1 MKKYLLTCVVSVC
14 LVHVAPAQFIN
25 QGAKVNITSG
35 LVVMALD
42 GVVNTSGG
50 ILTVGGT
57 LSTPGDLGNSSGA
70 TLQGDGQYYIGG
82 DWTNG
87 AMFNAGTSTVTFDG
101 DQNSTVTSGGSAFYN
116 LNLNKT
122 SANLLLGDNM
132 AVANA
137 LDFQAA
143 DNYVIVGDYNLQVV
157 DIIGY
162 DAARHVRTT
171 GSGFLVRTVDDAP
184 VVFPVGNTGYNPAT
198 LTNAGAG
205 DLYRV
210 RVAGNVLS
218 NGYSGTAYTTNAL
231 DRTWFIEE
239 ATPGGS
245 DLSLQLQ
252 WNGSEELP
260 GFDRTMA
267 YVSHFDGGIWD
278 NQPTGA
284 AAGADPYTLSRTG
297 ITALSPFA
305 VLGGNSQPTI
315 DILGRILWKGD
326 GLSGVKDATV
336 NVSGDLNGVAA
347 TDDNGDYSLTLAGN
361 GNVSIVPAKTANL
374 LNGVNVGDA
383 LAIQQHVVGLS
394 PISDPYAHIAMDVNR
409 SNSITTF
416 DAALIWQTILG
427 NPQAPNIFN
436 KSWRFVPKAY
446 PLALPPW
453 GFPEQIDLTGV
464 SSNQA
469 DQDFYGVKIGDV
481 VTTFADPANFGAGMT
496 PFVLHAQDRT
506 LEAGKDLKVSFSAD
520 YLQNLAAWQFAL
532 HFDPGRLTLE
542 AVEPLGGLP
551 LTVDN
556 FGTYNAADGEIRSL
570 WSQAGGLVLEE
581 ASSVFE
587 LTFKVLEGGG
597 KLSDALW
604 LDEEALPAYAYN
616 SVLEESQVELKFSEI
631 TSTGETTETGDFQLL
646 QNQPNPFDRETV
658 IGFLLPE
665 ACEAQLRIYDASGRE
680 LWRVDKYY
688 PGRYNTEQV
697 RLDGVTAAGLLWYEL
712 TTPYGTRTKQMVRV
726 VGQ

>member
-14 LVHVAPAQFIN
+14 LAHVALAQFIN

-35 LVVMALD
+35 LVVTALD
-42 GVVNTSGG
+42 GVVNTAGG
-50 ILTVGGT
+50 TLTVDGT

-70 TLQGDGQYYIGG
+70 TLQGDGHYHIGG
-82 DWTNG
+82 NWNND
-87 AMFNAGTSTVTFDG
+87 ALFNAGISTVMFDG
-101 DQNSTVTSGGSAFYN
+101 DQNSTVTSGGDAFHN

-132 AVANA
+132 TVANT

-143 DNYVIVGDYNLQVV
+143 DNYVIPGDYNLQVA
-157 DIIGY
+157 DIFGY
-162 DAARHVRTT
+162 DAVRHVRTT
-171 GSGFLVRTVDDAP
+171 GAGFLVRTVDGAP
-184 VVFPVGNTGYNPAT
+184 VVFPVGNTGYNPAV

-218 NGYSGTAYTTNAL
+218 NGYSGTAYTTSAL
-231 DRTWFIEE
+231 DRTWFVEE
-239 ATPGGS
+239 AAPGGS

-267 YVSHFDGGIWD
+267 YVSHFDGGIWN

-326 GLSGVKDATV
+326 GLSGVKGATV
-336 NVSGDLNGVAA
+336 NAGGDLNGIAA
-347 TDDNGDYSLTLAGN
+347 TDDNGDYSITLAGN
-361 GNVSIVPAKTANL
+361 GNVSIVPTKTINV
-374 LNGVNVGDA
+374 LNGVNAADA
-383 LAIQQHVVGLS
+383 LAIQQHVVGLK
-394 PISDPYAHIAMDVNR
+394 PINDPYTHIAMDVNR
-409 SNSITTF
+409 SNSISTV
-416 DAALIWQTILG
+416 DAALIRQAILG
-427 NPQAPNIFN
+427 SPQALNIFN

-453 GFPEQIDLTGV
+453 GFPEQIDLTDV

-481 VTTFADPANFGAGMT
+481 VASFTNPANFGAPEASGL
-496 PFVLHAQDRT
+496 VLRAQDRT
-506 LEAGKDLKVSFSAD
+506 LEAGQALEVSFSAD

-532 HFDPGRLTLE
+532 RFDPERLTLE

-551 LTVDN
+551 LTADN

-581 ASSVFE
+581 ASPVFE
-587 LTFKVLEGGG
+587 LTFKVLEGGD

-604 LDEEALPAYAYN
+604 LDAEALPAYAYN
-616 SVLEESQVELKFSEI
+616 SGLEESRVELKFSGI
-631 TSTGETTETGDFQLL
+631 TSTGELTESADFQLL
-646 QNQPNPFDRETV
+646 QNQPNPFNKETM
-658 IGFLLPE
+658 IGFILPE

-680 LWRVDKYY
+680 LWRVHKYY

-697 RLDGVTAAGLLWYEL
+697 RLDEVTVAGLLWYEL
-712 TTPYGTRTKQMVRV
+712 TTPYGTQTKRMVRV
-726 VGQ
+726 GQ